1 VTDSARARG
10 HGRAAVVLGHHATQL
25 LIGSIVAVVLLPWV
39 PLPDVFM
46 FTLPLALFGFVILS
60 YVLMRQHDRRLC
72 EACMLSMP
80 LNAAERASAYKLR
93 FWMAH
98 NLSDVKFMV
107 PYMVVLIS
115 SNFAT
120 NTTIGRWCWAI
131 IQLSMIYLILSYS
144 THRKLQPW
152 CPWCRDGGGG
162 EHVEDL
168 PPVLPHDDRQLV

>member
-1 VTDSARARG
+1 M
-10 HGRAAVVLGHHATQL
+10 
-25 LIGSIVAVVLLPWV
+25 LIGSIFAVVLLPVV
-39 PLPDVFM
+39 PLPDVFT
-46 FTLPLALFGFVILS
+46 FTLPVALLGFVILS
-60 YVLMRQHDRRLC
+60 YLLMRQHDRRLC

-80 LNAAERASAYKLR
+80 LNAAERASRFKRR

-98 NLSDVKFMV
+98 NLSDAKFMV
-107 PYMVVLIS
+107 PYLVVLIC

-120 NTTIGRWCWAI
+120 STTIGRWAWAL
-131 IQLSMIYLILSYS
+131 IQLSMVYLVLSYS

-152 CPWCRDGGGG
+152 CPWCSGGGGG

>member
-10 HGRAAVVLGHHATQL
+10 HGRAADALGHHATQL
-25 LIGSIVAVVLLPWV
+25 LIGAIVAVVLLPWL
-39 PLPDVFM
+39 PLSDVFT
-46 FTLPLALFGFVILS
+46 FTLPVALFGFVILC
-60 YVLMRQHDRRLC
+60 YWLMRQHDRRLC

-80 LNAAERASAYKLR
+80 LNAAERASRYQNR

-98 NLSDVKFMV
+98 NMSDVKFMG
-107 PYMVVLIS
+107 PSLIVLIS

-120 NTTIGRWCWAI
+120 TTTFGLWCWAA
-131 IQLSMIYLILSYS
+131 IQLSMIYLIQSYT

-152 CPWCRDGGGG
+152 CPWCSEGGGG
-162 EHVEDL
+162 SHVEDL